1 MSQPRARAHSEHV
14 ASRTVREKQR
24 AWGREAK
31 HVGAVGPRVASRR
44 TRAASRWGGTSG
56 LDSRGEKGR
65 ARPRSWPVTPEPDGE
80 PRTTRV
86 QRRATRTR
94 RRELGSDPT
103 KAAVRLLPPA
113 APTCWRLSVKARPAP
128 TAPKSEATRRDAA
141 PSALA
146 LPPARLVPCCSAS
159 LPRSLPS
166 GAGRGPRIVH
176 RLRAPRDTPTLR
188 AAPPGARTRA
198 SPRTG
203 GGGPGPPAGPLF
215 PLEQNAGETR
225 PLTENRGCFL

>member
-1 MSQPRARAHSEHV
+1 MGRPNTWAQWV
-14 ASRTVREKQR
+14 R
-24 AWGREAK
+24 AWLRGAPGR
-31 HVGAVGPRVASRR
+31 RVDG
-44 TRAASRWGGTSG
+44 GGTSG

-80 PRTTRV
+80 PRTTRM

-103 KAAVRLLPPA
+103 KAAVRLLLPA
-113 APTCWRLSVKARPAP
+113 APTCWRLSVKARPGPNGTEVRSDPA
-128 TAPKSEATRRDAA
+128 RRRPLRAR
-141 PSALA
+141 SA
-146 LPPARLVPCCSAS
+146 PARLVPCCSAS

>member
-1 MSQPRARAHSEHV
+1 M
-14 ASRTVREKQR
+14 
-24 AWGREAK
+24 
-31 HVGAVGPRVASRR
+31 
-44 TRAASRWGGTSG
+44 
-56 LDSRGEKGR
+56 
-65 ARPRSWPVTPEPDGE
+65 PEPDGE

-146 LPPARLVPCCSAS
+146 LPPAAGSVLLRVASSVSALGS
-159 LPRSLPS
+159 RE
-166 GAGRGPRIVH
+166 
-176 RLRAPRDTPTLR
+176 R
-188 AAPPGARTRA
+188 AAHRSPPEGA
-198 SPRTG
+198 P
-203 GGGPGPPAGPLF
+203 
-215 PLEQNAGETR
+215 
-225 PLTENRGCFL
+225 